1 MPNLVKTLPL
11 ADARAMVAA
20 TEAHAAGLAINKAF
34 TAAMSGKSGKPS
46 IEPAMSHRAQS
57 ADIPA
62 AKDNSGLTLAAGI
75 ACIVLVA
82 IDLRPAIVSVGP
94 LLGQIRGDFGI
105 SNAQA
110 SLLTAIPNLLMGM
123 LALPAPWLARRFG
136 RDRVILAA
144 LAVLSIAT
152 LLRAFVQTTTQ
163 LLVTTAG
170 VGAGI
175 AVAGALISGFVKARF
190 PRHVPLLMGLYAM
203 SIGLG
208 STLAAAAT
216 APLAALGGWR
226 LGTGTWA
233 LPGLTAIA
241 AWWVVSRSE
250 GIGLAPVS
258 AVAGAHRHPLGSASA
273 WLAAAYFATNNFLF
287 FGFLSWI
294 APMYRELG
302 ATQAYA
308 GMLLASFTMAFMLSN
323 PLPALLS
330 RREDRRWLIG
340 LFASIALA
348 GLFAT
353 AVAPTFMPLVAI
365 PIVACG
371 IGASFSLGMT
381 LPLDNVS
388 GPEEA
393 NSWTS
398 FVLFIGYSLGAL
410 GPLTLGLLRDRTGSF
425 QAGLWTLVA
434 AAAFMVSLA
443 PSLSPTRRHDRLQR
457 AGGVATQLS

>member
-1 MPNLVKTLPL
+1 MSRYEQST
-11 ADARAMVAA
+11 
-20 TEAHAAGLAINKAF
+20 AIL
-34 TAAMSGKSGKPS
+34 
-46 IEPAMSHRAQS
+46 
-57 ADIPA
+57 D

-94 LLGQIRGDFGI
+94 LLGQIRGEFGI

-110 SLLTAIPNLLMGM
+110 SLLTAIPNLLMGL
-123 LALPAPWLARRFG
+123 LALPAPWLARRLG

-152 LLRAFVQTTTQ
+152 LLRAFVETTTQ
-163 LLVTTAG
+163 LMVTTAG

-190 PRHVPLLMGLYAM
+190 PQQVPLLMGLYAM

-226 LGTGTWA
+226 LGTGVWA

-258 AVAGAHRHPLGSASA
+258 AVARAHRHPLGRASA
-273 WLAAAYFATNNFLF
+273 WLVAVYFATNNFLF

-294 APMYRELG
+294 APMFRELG

-330 RREDRRWLIG
+330 RREDRRRLIG
-340 LFASIALA
+340 LFAGIALV
-348 GLFAT
+348 GLLVI

-365 PIVACG
+365 PMAACG
-371 IGASFSLGMT
+371 VGASFSLGMT
-381 LPLDNVS
+381 LPLDNAS
-388 GPEEA
+388 SPDEA

-398 FVLFIGYSLGAL
+398 FVLFVGYLLGAL
-410 GPLTLGLLRDRTGSF
+410 GPLTLGFLRDRTGSF

-434 AAAFMVSLA
+434 AAALMASLA
-443 PSLSPTRRHDRLQR
+443 PSLSPARRHRKLQR
-457 AGGVATQLS
+457 AEGSATERSYDARATRTG

>member
-1 MPNLVKTLPL
+1 MSTSLSTALPGGEPL
-11 ADARAMVAA
+11 
-20 TEAHAAGLAINKAF
+20 
-34 TAAMSGKSGKPS
+34 
-46 IEPAMSHRAQS
+46 IEPAMSRREQS
-57 ADIPA
+57 VEIPA

-94 LLGQIRGDFGI
+94 LLGQIRGEFGI

-110 SLLTAIPNLLMGM
+110 SLLTAIPNLLMGL
-123 LALPAPWLARRFG
+123 LALPAPWLARRLG

-152 LLRAFVQTTTQ
+152 LLRAFVETTTQ
-163 LLVTTAG
+163 LMVTTAG

-190 PRHVPLLMGLYAM
+190 PQQVPLLMGLYAM

-226 LGTGTWA
+226 LGTGVWA

-258 AVAGAHRHPLGSASA
+258 AVARAHRHPLGRASA
-273 WLAAAYFATNNFLF
+273 WLVAVYFATNNFLF

-294 APMYRELG
+294 APMFRELG

-330 RREDRRWLIG
+330 RREDRRRLIG
-340 LFASIALA
+340 LFAGIALV
-348 GLFAT
+348 GLLVI

-365 PIVACG
+365 PMAACG
-371 IGASFSLGMT
+371 VGASFSLGMT
-381 LPLDNVS
+381 LPLDNAS
-388 GPEEA
+388 SPDEA

-398 FVLFIGYSLGAL
+398 FVLFVGYLLGAL
-410 GPLTLGLLRDRTGSF
+410 GPLTLGFLRDRTGSF

-434 AAAFMVSLA
+434 AAALMASLA
-443 PSLSPTRRHDRLQR
+443 PSLSPARRHRKLQR
-457 AGGVATQLS
+457 AEGSATERSYDARATRTG

>member
-1 MPNLVKTLPL
+1 MSTSLSTALP
-11 ADARAMVAA
+11 
-20 TEAHAAGLAINKAF
+20 G
-34 TAAMSGKSGKPS
+34 SKPS
-46 IEPAMSHRAQS
+46 IEPAMSRYEQS
-57 ADIPA
+57 TAILD

-94 LLGQIRGDFGI
+94 LLGQIRGEFGI

-110 SLLTAIPNLLMGM
+110 SLLTAIPNLLMGL
-123 LALPAPWLARRFG
+123 LALPAPWLARRLG

-152 LLRAFVQTTTQ
+152 LLRAFVETTTQ
-163 LLVTTAG
+163 LMVTTAG

-190 PRHVPLLMGLYAM
+190 PQQVPLLMGLYAM

-226 LGTGTWA
+226 LGTGVWA

-258 AVAGAHRHPLGSASA
+258 AVARAHRHPLGRASA
-273 WLAAAYFATNNFLF
+273 WLVAVYFATNNFLF

-294 APMYRELG
+294 APMFRELG

-330 RREDRRWLIG
+330 RREDRRRLIG
-340 LFASIALA
+340 LFAGIALV
-348 GLFAT
+348 GLLVI

-365 PIVACG
+365 PMAACG
-371 IGASFSLGMT
+371 VGASFSLGMT
-381 LPLDNVS
+381 LPLDNAS
-388 GPEEA
+388 SPDEA

-398 FVLFIGYSLGAL
+398 FVLFVGYLLGAL
-410 GPLTLGLLRDRTGSF
+410 GPLTLGFLRDRTGSF

-434 AAAFMVSLA
+434 AAALMASLA
-443 PSLSPTRRHDRLQR
+443 PSLSPARRHRKLQR
-457 AGGVATQLS
+457 AEGSATERSYDARATRTG